1 MHTVIHGLDI
11 DVSTYNIHI
20 ELSYL
25 IETRSE
31 MKSILVDLK
40 NQLDRA
46 SITMETPYD
55 HRSIESMVNEWV
67 AHNNCYKLGLWKD
80 RVISVDLN
88 YPQPWYM
95 PFIYWLTSRI
105 VL

>member
-1 MHTVIHGLDI
+1 MHTIIHGLDI
-11 DVSTYNIHI
+11 DVSTNNIHI
-20 ELSYL
+20 ECSCTV
-25 IETRSE
+25 ETRSE

-55 HRSIESMVNEWV
+55 HRSINSMVNEWV
-67 AHNNCYKLGLWKD
+67 SHNNCYKLGLWKD
-80 RVISVDLN
+80 RVKDVDLN

-95 PFIYWLTSRI
+95 PIVYWLTSRI